1 MEVAAA
7 KRSGRKLAMAKL
19 YPVLE
24 GPALESLRS
33 KAEAKFYIACRDQLP
48 PATLVVH
55 SLALIRLGAD
65 GRRKDAESDFVIV
78 DPDRGILVVEVK
90 GGGIDFDPVSGVWS
104 STGRSGRHAIKDP
117 FRQATAQKHAL
128 LEYLRGDPRA
138 RNASVGGMLFAH
150 GVMFPDVDNPAR
162 LRLPSAPSAIVGGRA
177 SLNDIGAWLD
187 GVFVYWAGDDRKREA
202 PGPAGVALCERI
214 LCSAVSVRPLLASEL
229 ATEEIK
235 RVELTRQQSRLL
247 RALGMRRRAMICGG
261 AGTGKTLLAL
271 ERARELARAG
281 KRVLM
286 LCYNRALSE
295 FLKVAVEGSD
305 GLHAMTFH
313 QLCDWRIRV
322 TRTEVGIDLA
332 AEAERDFPRSNRF
345 DVQLPYALARSTEET
360 ALRYDAII
368 VDEAQDF
375 LSDYWL
381 PIEMLLADASQ
392 GLLYAFLDHNQAIYG
407 RAARPPIDDDPFL
420 LTANCRNTRFI
431 HDAAYR
437 HYTGI
442 ETDHPEID
450 GAPFEQ
456 LLASTPE
463 AQAGKV
469 TTAVTKLISDEKVSP
484 ADIAVLVMKDAK
496 QPIYDAI
503 VRHPLPR
510 GTRWGIEQHRIPN
523 TITIDTVARFKGLEA
538 AVVFL
543 CGFESATP
551 TADREILY
559 VGLSR
564 AKSRV
569 ALIGSKEAIC
579 RNFG

>member
-1 MEVAAA
+1 
-7 KRSGRKLAMAKL
+7 MAKM
-19 YPVLE
+19 YPMLD
-24 GPALESLRS
+24 GSALDALSS
-33 KAEAKFYIACRDQLP
+33 QAEAKFYVACRDHLS

-65 GRRKDAESDFVIV
+65 GSRKDAESDFIIF
-78 DPDRGILVVEVK
+78 DPDRGVLVVEVK
-90 GGGIDFDPVSGVWS
+90 GGSIDFDPASGVWS
-104 STGRSGRHAIKDP
+104 STGRSGRHVIKDP
-117 FRQATAQKHAL
+117 FRQAMTQKYAL
-128 LEYLRGDPRA
+128 LGYLRDDPRA
-138 RNASVGGMLFAH
+138 KNAGIGGMLFAH
-150 GVMFPDVDNPAR
+150 GVMFPDADNVAR
-162 LRLPSAPSAIVGGRA
+162 LRLPSAPPAIVGGRA
-177 SLNDIGAWLD
+177 NLNDVGAWLD
-187 GVFVYWAGDDRKREA
+187 GVFAYWAGESRERGA
-202 PGPAGVALCERI
+202 PGPIGVALCERI
-214 LCSAVSVRPLLASEL
+214 LCSPVSVRPLLASEL
-229 ATEEIK
+229 AAEELK

-247 RALGMRRRAMICGG
+247 RALGMRRRAVICGG

-281 KRVLM
+281 KRVLL
-286 LCYNRALSE
+286 LCYNRALSD
-295 FLKVAVEGSD
+295 FLKAAVDGVD

-322 TRTEVGIDLA
+322 TRTEAGKDLA
-332 AEAERDFPRSNRF
+332 AEAERDFPRGDRF
-345 DVQLPYALARSTEET
+345 DVQMPYALARSTEET

-407 RAARPPIDDDPFL
+407 RAARPPVDDDPFL

-431 HDAAYR
+431 HEAAYR

-442 ETDHPEID
+442 ETDYPEID
-450 GAPFEQ
+450 GAPFEE
-456 LLASTPE
+456 LVASTPE
-463 AQAGKV
+463 AQAGRV
-469 TTAVTKLISDEKVSP
+469 ATAVTKLISDEKVSP
-484 ADIAVLVMKDAK
+484 ADIAVLVVRDAK

-503 VRHPLPR
+503 ARHPLPR
-510 GTRWGIEQHRIPN
+510 GVRWGIEQHRVAS
-523 TITIDTVARFKGLEA
+523 TITVDTVARFKGLEA
-538 AVVFL
+538 AVVIL
-543 CGFESATP
+543 CGFESAKP
-551 TADREILY
+551 SAEREMLY

-569 ALIGSKEAIC
+569 FLVGSKEAVR